1 MVATIGSTVPTHKT
15 RNNDVYI
22 IAVRMRLAWC
32 TQNKLDH
39 RVQELNHDYVPF
51 STYRYLQIIDTYVC
65 RRGKMRNKTES
76 GNCWSA
82 ERQALRMGTLMVG
95 GLDDHKVCSL
105 NVALSG

>member
-1 MVATIGSTVPTHKT
+1 MVATIGSTALTHKP
-15 RNNDVYI
+15 RSNDVYI

-32 TQNKLDH
+32 TQNTLEH
-39 RVQELNHDYVPF
+39 RLEELNHGHVPF
-51 STYRYLQIIDTYVC
+51 STYRYLQSIDTYVC

-95 GLDDHKVCSL
+95 GLDDYKVCSL